1 MNTTTPRLFIAA
13 TEQNTGKT
21 TTSLGLYAALR
32 RDFSRIG
39 FMKPVGQRFVEVEGK
54 QIDEDSIL
62 IRDTFGTEVPIEDM
76 SPIAVEPQFTRRY
89 INHANNDALVRR
101 IRHSFDRAA
110 WEKDFA
116 IIEGTGHAGVG
127 SVFDL
132 SNARVASILKTKV
145 LLITPAGI
153 GRPIDEAALNKA
165 LFDKENVEVIGVVM
179 NKVLSDRMDSIADIA
194 RRGFE
199 RIGLELV
206 GMMPRERMLAQPTLD
221 QICDKIRGEFL
232 HGEEKGRKRIDKAII
247 GAMSS
252 RSILK
257 DIEQRGPLSA
267 LLAPRVDGFAEGDLD
282 PATAPD
288 AEAGPI
294 LPGVAAEI
302 ALRRAVLDRSME
314 DDGGPFCGVVLSDD
328 VDPSDQL
335 LEQIRQANLP
345 VIASGQDSYII
356 ASRIHS
362 MTVKTLPGDTEK
374 IDRIQ
379 NLVSEHVNIARIL
392 EKIS

>member
-1 MNTTTPRLFIAA
+1 MSNGVNTITPRLFIAA

-32 RDFSRIG
+32 QRFTRIG

-62 IRDTFGTEVPIEDM
+62 IRDTFGTEIPIEDM

-89 INHANNDALVRR
+89 INHANNEALVRR
-101 IRHSFDRAA
+101 IQHSFDRAA

-132 SNARVASILKTKV
+132 SNARVARILKSKV

-179 NKVLSDRMDSIADIA
+179 NKVLPDRMDSIADIA

-199 RIGLELV
+199 RLGLELL
-206 GMMPRERMLAQPTLD
+206 GMIPRERMLAQPTLD
-221 QICDKIRGEFL
+221 QICYKIRGEFL
-232 HGEEKGRKRIDKAII
+232 HGESKGRKRIDKAVI
-247 GAMSS
+247 GAVSADN
-252 RSILK
+252 IF
-257 DIEQRGPLSA
+257 RGVENDA
-267 LLAPRVDGFAEGDLD
+267 LLIVPGDRED
-282 PATAPD
+282 V
-288 AEAGPI
+288 I
-294 LPGVAAEI
+294 LAALSKSLEK
-302 ALRRAVLDRSME
+302 E
-314 DDGGPFCGVVLSDD
+314 GGPFCGIVISDD
-328 VDPSDQL
+328 LKPEERIL
-335 LEQIRQANLP
+335 KMMRKCEMP
-345 VIASGQDSYII
+345 VIASALDSYVI

-362 MTVKTLPGDTEK
+362 MTVKTLPGDIEK
-374 IDRIQ
+374 IERIQ
-379 NLVSEHVNIARIL
+379 DLVSEHVNIPRIL
-392 EKIS
+392 EKIGYSG